1 MVVVVLTLSFLLVTC
16 NISFVLIGCFDH
28 IGFDCNEA
36 LRCQA
41 LRCGRCAPCD
51 ADAFPK
57 AFINLPWSNNVI

>member
-36 LRCQA
+36 L
-41 LRCGRCAPCD
+41 LDGRRAPCV

-57 AFINLPWSNNVI
+57 AFINLPKSNNVI

>member
-16 NISFVLIGCFDH
+16 NISFVLIGYFDH

-36 LRCQA
+36 L
-41 LRCGRCAPCD
+41 LDGRRAPWD

-57 AFINLPWSNNVI
+57 AFINLP

>member
-16 NISFVLIGCFDH
+16 NISFVLIGYFDH

-36 LRCQA
+36 LLDSRRA
-41 LRCGRCAPCD
+41 SCD

-57 AFINLPWSNNVI
+57 AFINLP